1 MSCFLDKDKLQFI
14 KKEREFMSGHSKWST
29 IKRKKG
35 ATDAKRS
42 GVFTRLA
49 NAVIVAARTN
59 KGLDLAID
67 RAKKANMP
75 KDKIENAIARGQG
88 KIEGAQVEEVVYEAY
103 GPQGVAIMIKVLTD
117 NKNRSL
123 SEIRSVLNKYGGN
136 LATAGAVNY
145 LFEQKGVIAVNA
157 IAEQT
162 LNKDNIEEVVIDS
175 GAEDFEEEGEYVYV
189 YTKPK
194 QLEEVKKN
202 IEFRS
207 IKIES
212 AKLEMNPKTYINLE
226 EGKKETVIKLLEAL
240 EELEDVDE
248 VYTNANL

>member
-1 MSCFLDKDKLQFI
+1 MIFL
-14 KKEREFMSGHSKWST
+14 EGYMSGHSKWST

-49 NAVIVAARTN
+49 NAIIVAARTN

-75 KDKIENAIARGQG
+75 KDKIDYAIARGQG

-103 GPQGVAIMIKVLTD
+103 GPAGVAIMIKCLTD
-117 NKNRSL
+117 NKNRSI
-123 SEIRSVLNKYGGN
+123 SEIRAALNKYSGN
-136 LATAGAVNY
+136 LATSGAVSY
-145 LFEQKGVIAVNA
+145 LFEQMGVIELPIN
-157 IAEQT
+157 EQT
-162 LNKDNIEEVVIDS
+162 LDKNNIEEIIFES
-175 GAEDFEEEGEYVYV
+175 GAEDYEEDDDHFII

-194 QLEEVKKN
+194 KLEEIKKN
-202 IEFRS
+202 IEFKS
-207 IKIES
+207 LKIES
-212 AKLEMNPKTYINLE
+212 TKLEMNPKTYANINE
-226 EGKKETVIKLLEAL
+226 DKKESVIRLLEIL
-240 EELEDVDE
+240 EDLEDVDE